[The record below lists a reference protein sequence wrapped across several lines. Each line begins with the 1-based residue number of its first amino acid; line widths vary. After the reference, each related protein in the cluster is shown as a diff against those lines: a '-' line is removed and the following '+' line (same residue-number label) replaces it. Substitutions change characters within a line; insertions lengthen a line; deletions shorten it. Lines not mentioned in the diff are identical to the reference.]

1 MLPLLL
7 ALTIAFPKANQSL
20 AYYDECYLIGAVDPG
35 ATNIVIQGKDVPV
48 HASGAFATMISLV
61 EGTNTVNVAGSNH
74 VFRVAK
80 KPAPPKPLPPGAE
93 PPKPKPYEKLGYA
106 ADEARPHPVGLE
118 PEEITVILDPGHG
131 GKDPGSFSPHNLPE
145 KDANLRMAKAVKKE
159 MEAIGYKVFLTR
171 EDDSFVELF
180 ERPRLAHEKNAE
192 AFISIHHNAPPPNKN
207 PLEFR
212 YTAVYAWNDIG
223 MELGTAIN
231 KAMAEVLEGEVK
243 NNGVPHANYAVTRN
257 PEIPSCLIEVDFLT
271 SPESELSCWDKNRRV
286 MLAKAIAEG
295 FRAWTMKR

>member
-1 MLPLLL
+1 MLSLLL

-20 AYYDECYLIGAVDPG
+20 AYYEECYLIGATEPG
-35 ATNIVIQGKDVPV
+35 VTNIVIQGKDVPV

-61 EGTNTVNVAGSNH
+61 EGTNTVQVAESNH
-74 VFRVAK
+74 VFKVAK
-80 KPAPPKPLPPGAE
+80 KPAPLPAE
-93 PPKPKPYEKLGYA
+93 ALAKEGPKPKPYEKLEYA
-106 ADEARPHPVGLE
+106 ADEAKVHPVGLE

-145 KDANLRMAKAVKKE
+145 KDANLRMAKAVKKA
-159 MEAIGYKVFLTR
+159 MEEIGYKVYLTR
-171 EDDSFVELF
+171 EDDTFVELYD
-180 ERPRLAHEKNAE
+180 RPRLAHEKNAA

-212 YTAVYAWNDIG
+212 YTAVYAWNEIG
-223 MELGTAIN
+223 QELGTAIN
-231 KAMAEVLEGEVK
+231 KSMAEVLEGEVK

-295 FRAWTMKR
+295 FKNWTMKR